1 MEKILQIFSQNVCYL
16 VILFLKDGLKLTF
29 ETASMIWTNGENAC
43 YMLLSVNPKKRMAF
57 EFVSRG
63 IMCKKD

>member
-29 ETASMIWTNGENAC
+29 ETASMI
-43 YMLLSVNPKKRMAF
+43 
-57 EFVSRG
+57 
-63 IMCKKD
+63 